1 MRLLWRD
8 DTIHG
13 DLGKKI
19 EKVPHILS
27 HTMFT
32 NQNIFEKNR
41 SVENDLIRFYCRTF
55 IFEAIENI
63 NYFLYNFGNFLNQ
76 LIILAQLDKWE
87 ECKNEKNCWVFFFHS
102 TDKLFASPVSFTT
115 HADLAACGSFNPTWS
130 NDANL
135 HGRMQRLLHGWIQR
149 GSHNPINDAQV
160 TGVHDSRCLQ
170 LPSHLNIAWC
180 FNCSCGVVSVPL
192 LPLSIYVMCQLFY
205 NKSCASVTSV
215 IVGRTVVGVREMQTL
230 ITCSCIVLNACIYIH
245 ASLSLEA
252 SFCFLKR

>member
-1 MRLLWRD
+1 M
-8 DTIHG
+8 
-13 DLGKKI
+13 KKI
-19 EKVPHILS
+19 
-27 HTMFT
+27 
-32 NQNIFEKNR
+32 
-41 SVENDLIRFYCRTF
+41 VEC
-55 IFEAIENI
+55 
-63 NYFLYNFGNFLNQ
+63 
-76 LIILAQLDKWE
+76 
-87 ECKNEKNCWVFFFHS
+87 FFFTRQTS
-102 TDKLFASPVSFTT
+102 YLPLRSRLQRTRTSQ
-115 HADLAACGSFNPTWS
+115 HAEALILLGPTW
-130 NDANL
+130 
-135 HGRMQRLLHGWIQR
+135 LLLGWIQR